1 MARAADPRTMSL
13 TLLEASLRNPNLAR
27 LQALMKDS
35 SLYLTQVRHLIP
47 TSLRTTVKAGPIE
60 SATPESESNT
70 TGKISWCLIAGNNA
84 SASKLRQLLPTLLQ
98 HLQDQGHPVAS
109 IRLSI
114 EKAPPAG
121 GRA

>member
-1 MARAADPRTMSL
+1 MSL
-13 TLLEASLRNPNLAR
+13 TLLEATLRNPNLAR
-27 LQALMKDS
+27 LQALTKDS
-35 SLYLTQVRHLIP
+35 ALYLAQVRHLLP

-60 SATPESESNT
+60 SATPESESDI

-121 GRA
+121 GGA